1 MIHIG
6 LDVGSTTVKVV
17 VIDKKLNT
25 LNTRY
30 QRHFSDTRKTVCECL
45 EKLVNEYKDE
55 EMTIALTGSRSF
67 ICIGTFRYDIYSRG
81 SILQEGYRKIY
92 TKN

>member
-17 VIDKKLNT
+17 VMDEKLNT

-30 QRHFSDTRKTVCECL
+30 QRHFSHD
-45 EKLVNEYKDE
+45 
-55 EMTIALTGSRSF
+55 G
-67 ICIGTFRYDIYSRG
+67 G
-81 SILQEGYRKIY
+81 
-92 TKN
+92 